1 VSNIFMATKR
11 APFEFEKDPST
22 GEVRRAAV
30 APGGT
35 GSVVA
40 DQARYLGTNW
50 FSSAMTDADREMAAQ
65 HPDGVEASVPGEKLS
80 RLVLLHHDPDEF
92 ELFQYQFTA
101 NALWYA
107 LHSLWETWRTPN
119 FGDEVRSGWAAYL
132 SINEQFASALAG
144 AAADVADPVFLVH
157 DYQLT
162 SVPSFLRDR
171 VGADPRILLF
181 SHLPWPGPDGWRV
194 MPKYLRAEMLE
205 RLLAAD
211 VVGFFAQRWAWN
223 LLCCIEDNVPE
234 ARVDHDAG
242 EVFYRG
248 RRTRVRAMPLG
259 YSPASL
265 EARLPR
271 IDGELE
277 QWASDKELILHAGRT
292 DPIKNAPRAI
302 AAFVGAAQ
310 RNANVRAARLLVKMN
325 PNRLYVP
332 GNAEYLASARRMAE
346 DANNTLGTDAVRVV
360 LHDDVSLTLGLLARA
375 DVIVLNSVLDGQN
388 LTAFE
393 GSLINQRNC
402 RLILSEGCG
411 ASETLKDVATIV
423 NPFDLSELADGIS
436 AAVAMDQQAARKQF
450 ETRRDVSARY
460 SLPHWVESQLEAV
473 RKCRE

>member
-1 VSNIFMATKR
+1 
-11 APFEFEKDPST
+11 
-22 GEVRRAAV
+22 
-30 APGGT
+30 
-35 GSVVA
+35 
-40 DQARYLGTNW
+40 
-50 FSSAMTDADREMAAQ
+50 
-65 HPDGVEASVPGEKLS
+65 
-80 RLVLLHHDPDEF
+80 
-92 ELFQYQFTA
+92 
-101 NALWYA
+101 
-107 LHSLWETWRTPN
+107 
-119 FGDEVRSGWAAYL
+119 
-132 SINEQFASALAG
+132 
-144 AAADVADPVFLVH
+144 
-157 DYQLT
+157 
-162 SVPSFLRDR
+162 
-171 VGADPRILLF
+171 
-181 SHLPWPGPDGWRV
+181 

-223 LLCCIEDNVPE
+223 LLCCIEVNVPE
-234 ARVDHDAG
+234 ARVDYDAG

-248 RRTRVRAMPLG
+248 CRTRVRAMPLG

-265 EARLPR
+265 VSGPPR

-277 QWASDKELILHAGRT
+277 QWAGDKELILHAGRT

-310 RNANVRAARLLVKMN
+310 RNANVGEARLLVKMN
-325 PNRLYVP
+325 PKRLYVP

-423 NPFDLSELADGIS
+423 NPFDLSELAEGIS
-436 AAVAMDQQAARKQF
+436 EAVAMDQQAARAQF

-460 SLPHWVESQLEAV
+460 SLPRWVESQLEAV
-473 RKCRE
+473 RKSRE